1 MNIGLETLKKSYLR
15 LIRSAV
21 KFKDDNY
28 KDYFI
33 NKSRRMYRDAIRN
46 NTNLEDLLLNS
57 SQLEGVLLRQA
68 TIFNQYN
75 DCEIKIDK

>member
-1 MNIGLETLKKSYLR
+1 
-15 LIRSAV
+15 
-21 KFKDDNY
+21 
-28 KDYFI
+28 
-33 NKSRRMYRDAIRN
+33 MYRDAIRN